1 MNLIGGGDVV
11 VYAKGD
17 AVVYPM
23 HGAGIIEDFEEKN
36 IDGICRSYCVLR
48 IPIGD
53 LTIMLEASAMEN
65 VNLRKVMT
73 SCDIARVMNDVVK
86 MPTQPTGDNWNKRY
100 KDNLEKIKSGRL
112 SDAAMVFRS
121 LYSREKQRGLS
132 SAEKKMLSNV
142 KKIML
147 SEIML
152 SYDVERPEA
161 EEILE
166 KSMIV

>member
-1 MNLIGGGDVV
+1 M

-23 HGAGIIEDFEEKN
+23 HGAGIIEDFEDKN
-36 IDGICRSYCVLR
+36 IDGICRSYCILR

-53 LTIMLEASAMEN
+53 LTIMLEASSMEN
-65 VNLRKVMT
+65 VNLRKVMAR
-73 SCDIARVMNDVVK
+73 CDIARVMDDVVK
-86 MPTQPTGDNWNKRY
+86 MPPQPVAGDSSNWNKRY
-100 KDNLEKIKSGRL
+100 RDNLEKIKSGL
-112 SDAAMVFRS
+112 LLDAAMVFRS
-121 LYSREKQRGLS
+121 LYFREKQRGLS

-152 SYDVERPEA
+152 SYNVEKPEA

-166 KSMIV
+166 KSMAAV

>member
-1 MNLIGGGDVV
+1 M
-11 VYAKGD
+11 YAKGD

-23 HGAGIIEDFEEKN
+23 HGAGIIENFEDKN
-36 IDGICRSYCVLR
+36 IDGICRSYCILR

-53 LTIMLEASAMEN
+53 LTIMLDASSMEN
-65 VNLRKVMT
+65 VNLRKVMA

-86 MPTQPTGDNWNKRY
+86 MPPLPAGDSNNWNKRY
-100 KDNLEKIKSGRL
+100 RDNLEKIKSGL
-112 SDAAMVFRS
+112 LLDAAMVFRS
-121 LYSREKQRGLS
+121 LYFREKQRGLS

-142 KKIML
+142 KKIVL

-152 SYDVERPEA
+152 SYDVEKPEA

-166 KSMIV
+166 KSMTV

>member
-1 MNLIGGGDVV
+1 M
-11 VYAKGD
+11 YAKGD

-53 LTIMLEASAMEN
+53 LTIMLEASSMEN

-73 SCDIARVMNDVVK
+73 SCDIARVMDDVVK
-86 MPTQPTGDNWNKRY
+86 MPAQPAGDNNWNKRY
-100 KDNLEKIKSGRL
+100 KDNLEKIKSGQL
-112 SDAAMVFRS
+112 SDTAMVFRS
-121 LYSREKQRGLS
+121 LYCREKQRGLS

-152 SYDVERPEA
+152 SYDVEKLEA

-166 KSMIV
+166 KSMVV

>member
-1 MNLIGGGDVV
+1 MEVRTL
-11 VYAKGD
+11 YAKGD

-36 IDGICRSYCVLR
+36 IDGVCRSYCVLR

-53 LTIMLEASAMEN
+53 LKIMLDASAMEN
-65 VNLRKVMT
+65 VNLRRVMP
-73 SCDIARVMNDVVK
+73 SVDIARVMKDAVK
-86 MPTQPTGDNWNKRY
+86 MPAATSTGDNWNQRY
-100 KDNLEKIKSGRL
+100 KDNLEKIKSGSL
-112 SDAAMVFRS
+112 LDAAMVFRS
-121 LYSREKQRGLS
+121 LYSREKVRGLS

-147 SEIML
+147 TEIML
-152 SYDVERPEA
+152 SYDVEKPEA

-166 KSMIV
+166 KSMLA

>member
-1 MNLIGGGDVV
+1 MEGAL
-11 VYAKGD
+11 VYTKGD

-23 HGAGIIEDFEEKN
+23 HGAGIIQDFEEKD
-36 IDGICRSYCVLR
+36 IDGIRRSYCVLR

-65 VNLRKVMT
+65 VNLRKVMP
-73 SCDIARVMNDVVK
+73 SCDIAKIMDDVVK
-86 MPTQPTGDNWNKRY
+86 MPAQPTGDNWNKRY
-100 KDNLEKIKSGRL
+100 KDNLEKIKSGLL
-112 SDAAMVFRS
+112 SDTAIVCRN

-132 SAEKKMLSNV
+132 SAEKKMLSNA

-152 SYDVERPEA
+152 SYEVEKPEA

-166 KSMIV
+166 KSMFA

>member
-1 MNLIGGGDVV
+1 M
-11 VYAKGD
+11 YAKGD

-36 IDGICRSYCVLR
+36 IDGVSRSYCVLR

-53 LTIMLEASAMEN
+53 LKIMLDVSSMQDTN
-65 VNLRKVMT
+65 IRRIMT
-73 SCDIARVMNDVVK
+73 RSDIARVMHDVVT
-86 MPTQPTGDNWNKRY
+86 MPAPSVSMGDNWNQRY

-112 SDAAMVFRS
+112 LDAAIVFRS
-121 LYSREKQRGLS
+121 LYSREKMRGLS
-132 SAEKKMLSNV
+132 SAEKKMLGNV

-147 SEIML
+147 TEIML
-152 SYDVERPEA
+152 SYGVEKPEA

-166 KSMIV
+166 KSMLS